1 MSSELYRELI
11 AVAQRHVDPFFAGN
25 LVDRCC
31 VAAGVSRGEVTMD
44 KLPFVLL
51 AFSTDSHLLERVE
64 SRKFSK
70 MMNEFMAIANRGRK
84 LSREGG
90 RSIVEEHRN
99 DRGGGV

>member
-70 MMNEFMAIANRGRK
+70 MMNEFMALANRGEELNRD
-84 LSREGG
+84 GG
-90 RSIVEEHRN
+90 KGIVNAPPNGNGR
-99 DRGGGV
+99 